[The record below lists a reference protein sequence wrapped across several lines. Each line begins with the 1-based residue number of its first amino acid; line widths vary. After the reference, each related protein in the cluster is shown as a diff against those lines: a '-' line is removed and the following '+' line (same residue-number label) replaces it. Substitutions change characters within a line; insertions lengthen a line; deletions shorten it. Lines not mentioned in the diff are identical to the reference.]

1 MVAKILSFLAKLI
14 GRYSTKEVLF
24 NLWIIW
30 SFLQNLIYLNS
41 KKWKKWEMKIIL
53 AVWQFT
59 QSSTEKDTTL
69 YFLQILFRFDR
80 ACRSNHNFWQGKV
93 HFWPVVTDSK
103 QIRKFPSSHLLFYRF
118 TQSLDCLASDG
129 LRTNEIDHFLGRD
142 KVFLVKYGHY

>member
-1 MVAKILSFLAKLI
+1 MKFL
-14 GRYSTKEVLF
+14 TKF
-24 NLWIIW
+24 NL
-30 SFLQNLIYLNS
+30 FKR
-41 KKWKKWEMKIIL
+41 KKMKKWEMKIIL

-118 TQSLDCLASDG
+118 TQSLDCLASESTKSTIYWAVTKFFWSG
-129 LRTNEIDHFLGRD
+129 MVTINLLNFFLLRWP
-142 KVFLVKYGHY
+142 KVEKIWLC